1 MNHLS
6 CPTTVINAP
15 IDAVW
20 ALLMNPLSWHKV
32 FDIRIQNA
40 LPRGPAT
47 PGQIV
52 RAESGPGWVHLKL
65 SIEIVAVDP
74 TEHRIKMMIRLP
86 LRLVVH
92 EDLNCVPVDPT
103 SCRVNY
109 RCDFAFPSGWRGFV
123 VRLLMSRELERG
135 PEDSLRRL
143 KDAAEREPRPMAE
156 KT

>member
-15 IDAVW
+15 IDTIW
-20 ALLMNPLSWHKV
+20 ALLMDPLSWHKV

-52 RAESGPGWVHLKL
+52 RAESGPSWMHLKL
-65 SIEIVAVDP
+65 SIEIVAVNP
-74 TEHRIKMMIRLP
+74 AAHRIKMMIQLP

-92 EDLNCVPVDPT
+92 EDLDCVPIDPT

-109 RCDFAFPSGWRGFV
+109 RCDFAFPSGWRGCAI
-123 VRLLMSRELERG
+123 RLLMSRELKRG

-143 KDAAEREPRPMAE
+143 KDAAEGEQRLLAK